1 MTNLVIQYG
10 FLKIVVCDRVIFL
23 NFHLHLNIWRN
34 DDRKN
39 GHFRFYVFTRSR
51 NIIFISYAWKHAYS
65 MKYFICFSH
74 SNFCPFYTSFWID
87 LFWKKKQKLK
97 KNIQVNCDTWI
108 GKLSH
113 TYSLIA
119 FKIVIKVFGFYYNG
133 TLVASI
139 ALGHWFTL
147 NTFKNNLLII
157 KVSLYSFVSFRFV
170 YMLSETRVKCVR
182 ACTHTFIWL
191 IYGWISSFLF

>member
-1 MTNLVIQYG
+1 MKTCIFNEIFHLFFSFKLLSILY
-10 FLKIVVCDRVIFL
+10 IFL
-23 NFHLHLNIWRN
+23 N
-34 DDRKN
+34 
-39 GHFRFYVFTRSR
+39 RF
-51 NIIFISYAWKHAYS
+51 ILK
-65 MKYFICFSH
+65 
-74 SNFCPFYTSFWID
+74 
-87 LFWKKKQKLK
+87 KKKQKLK

-170 YMLSETRVKCVR
+170 YMLSKTRVKCVR